1 MMILPVSGLL
11 MTPEVH
17 YYFQKDYIE
26 RLTKEKAQQDEDV
39 LFLIMKE
46 DKKPEEM
53 TAEDFY
59 PVGLMGTVTEVESDG
74 SISVQAKYRVDAEVL
89 GYEGGKWD
97 VSCSLRPD
105 IADMDEQSREQAYK
119 EVQGALLQF
128 VDGFQW
134 GIVARNYVLR
144 WKNLEEMCVA
154 LSYQLGLSDE
164 EKYAIL
170 AADSL
175 SERYRLMEK
184 AVYEFIEVSRVSAD
198 AQKAQK
204 A

>member
-89 GYEGGKWD
+89 GYEDGK
-97 VSCSLRPD
+97 
-105 IADMDEQSREQAYK
+105 
-119 EVQGALLQF
+119 
-128 VDGFQW
+128 
-134 GIVARNYVLR
+134 
-144 WKNLEEMCVA
+144 
-154 LSYQLGLSDE
+154 
-164 EKYAIL
+164 
-170 AADSL
+170 
-175 SERYRLMEK
+175 
-184 AVYEFIEVSRVSAD
+184 
-198 AQKAQK
+198 
-204 A
+204 